1 MFRIATIALFQE
13 AHMPI
18 QGWKRLFS
26 DTSRFQGEGNYPIQ
40 AYSEFMPPPRVGIH
54 PYGDKSSGFFS
65 EEDLWGW
72 PVTEY
77 EEAFELAPGME
88 SIGRQVLGSLV
99 QLGRGSAAHGISKNK
114 LIDNPC
120 WPEELAVRAGSL
132 AHERYV
138 LLLPL
143 ALSCTQ
149 DDKGRVRW
157 TLFGSSEQGP
167 EKAFWKSFYR
177 APNREI
183 GKEQVF
189 DFFRRLL
196 HAAYGVPLEQLADL
210 HAAGFRIFSADS
222 GWAAS
227 TFGNPTRPRW
237 TSPFLWTKGN
247 SLREVKYMLCFEAFS
262 ALPASVRSAY
272 LSGKLHLL
280 PFPGSL
286 LFWGTPSYL
295 RLRRELPLAAQ
306 IPLLHL
312 IARHE
317 GPQGLRVPQS
327 GWMHE
332 PRPGESEPDHHRG
345 PVRNTYI
352 RTHRW
357 AKVHRHQDEIALLA
371 REDKLAHVLFSTEP
385 SDIDLYGKPMA
396 RNVQIW
402 THDYRLLLDGPRATA
417 GDIERAFVA
426 LGEGGLFGYRFLFP
440 AMRVGTH
447 EIYWHRPL
455 AACLP
460 AGSDEPAFL
469 SDAPMGYVTCYPAER
484 PDLSRPLELWPRL
497 LRREAHQAAAH
508 LFEHSE
514 SGHPHQTALNARK
527 LLEAGDLLGKSVA
540 RTFARCS
547 LSLPKH
553 GTLEKWLESL
563 PRRAQDHTRGRALKT
578 ELENIVGPA
587 SPGPALGKGNHALA
601 ALTFKHTAKRSFEV
615 EYWETIRYL
624 SEGQF
629 INKCNAD
636 CVRDTVTQQLLQ
648 HHHRDLE
655 ALGNYLLEHYHRTIA
670 ACGMKGKALAGE
682 LPFRWKTDFDFD
694 WYGGWLHNQE
704 ETAHERNLMVVIPG
718 RNRREAVIMADHYD
732 TAYMEDFY
740 YKERGGSGAR
750 LAAAGADDNH
760 SATAALMLA
769 APIFCK
775 LSCEGRLGCDVWLI
789 HLTGEEFPSDCMGAR
804 RLCQQVVE
812 GTLQLHL
819 AGGARRE
826 FSRTR
831 IRGVYVLD
839 MVAHNNDH
847 ERDVFQMAPGTGR
860 ESAWLAYQAHCAN
873 EIWNA
878 SVAAW
883 NRRPS
888 RRGCTRGRRSPDG
901 ATIPKTALHPQL
913 LGEVRPHY
921 DPRSTLYNTDGQIFS
936 DAGVP
941 VVLFMENYDIN
952 RTGYHD
958 SHDTMANIDLDYG
971 AAVVSIA
978 IEAVARA
985 ASPIKNHHQDTRNHK
1000 KTTNKTKFSREK

>member
-1 MFRIATIALFQE
+1 
-13 AHMPI
+13 MPI
-18 QGWKRLFS
+18 QGWKRLFTDES
-26 DTSRFQGEGNYPIQ
+26 GFRGEGAYPVP
-40 AYSEFMPPPRVGIH
+40 AYSEFMPPPRIGMS
-54 PYGDKSSGFFS
+54 PYGGKNSGFFS

-77 EEAFELAPGME
+77 EEAFELIPGIE
-88 SIGRQVLGSLV
+88 SVGRQILGSLA
-99 QLGRGSAAHGISKNK
+99 QLGRGGVAHGIAKNM

-120 WPEELAVRAGSL
+120 WPEELAARAGSL
-132 AHERYV
+132 SHERYI

-143 ALSCTQ
+143 ALSRTQ

-157 TLFGSSEQGP
+157 TLFGSSDQGP

-183 GKEQVF
+183 GKEQAL

-196 HAAYGVPLEQLADL
+196 HVAYGLPCDEPADL
-210 HAAGFRIFSADS
+210 HAAGFRIFSAEH

-227 TFGNPTRPRW
+227 TFGNLTRPRW
-237 TSPFLWTKGN
+237 TAPFLWSAGE
-247 SLREVKYMLCFEAFS
+247 SLRQVKTMLCFEAFS
-262 ALPASVRSAY
+262 ALPAEVRSAY
-272 LSGKLHLL
+272 LSGNLHLL

-295 RLRRELPLAAQ
+295 RLRRELPLALQ

-312 IARHE
+312 TARHE
-317 GPQGLRVPQS
+317 GPQGLRIPQS

-332 PRPGESEPDHHRG
+332 PKPDEPEPDHSHG

-357 AKVHRHQDEIALLA
+357 ARVHRHQDEIALLA

-385 SDIDLYGKPMA
+385 HDIDLYGKPMA

-402 THDYRLLLDGPRATA
+402 TRDYRLLLDGPRASA
-417 GDIERAFVA
+417 GDIERAFRT
-426 LGEGGLFGYRFLFP
+426 LGDGGLFGYRFLFP
-440 AMRVGTH
+440 AMRVGAH
-447 EIYWHRPL
+447 EVYWHRPL

-460 AGSDEPAFL
+460 AGSDEPAFI
-469 SDAPMGYVTCYPAER
+469 SDAPLGYVTCYPAER
-484 PDLSRPLELWPRL
+484 PDSSKPLELWARL
-497 LRREAHQAAAH
+497 LRRGAHEAAAC

-514 SGHPHQTALNARK
+514 GGHPHQTALNVRK
-527 LLEAGDLLGKSVA
+527 LLDAAELLGKPLSRA
-540 RTFARCS
+540 FARSS

-553 GTLEKWLESL
+553 GSLEEWLESL
-563 PRRAQDHTRGRALKT
+563 PRLAQNSERGRRLQA
-578 ELENIVGPA
+578 ELERTLEPVGSHA
-587 SPGPALGKGNHALA
+587 GFGKARRRA
-601 ALTFKHTAKRSFEV
+601 APLTFKHTAKRSFEV
-615 EYWETIRYL
+615 KYWETIRVL
-624 SEGQF
+624 AEGQF

-636 CVRDTVTQQLLQ
+636 CVHDSVTQPLLR

-655 ALGNYLLEHYHRTIA
+655 ALGDYLLEHYHRAIA
-670 ACGMKGKALAGE
+670 ACGLKGKALAGE

-694 WYGGWLHNQE
+694 LFGGWMNNQK
-704 ETAHERNLMVVIPG
+704 ETAHERNLMVAIPG
-718 RNRREAVIMADHYD
+718 RNRRQAVIMADHYD
-732 TAYMEDFY
+732 TAFMEDHY
-740 YKERGGSGAR
+740 YKERGGGGAR

-769 APIFCK
+769 APIFCR
-775 LSCEGRLGCDVWLI
+775 LSREGRLGCDVWLI

-804 RLCQQVVE
+804 RLCQQLIE
-812 GTLQLHL
+812 GTLRLHL
-819 AGGARRE
+819 PDGKLRD

-847 ERDVFQMAPGTGR
+847 ERDVFQMAPGAGR
-860 ESAWLAYQAHCAN
+860 ESIWLASQAHCAN

-878 SVAAW
+878 SVGSW
-883 NRRPS
+883 NRRAS
-888 RRGCTRGRRSPDG
+888 RRVCSRGRRSLSG
-901 ATIPKTALHPQL
+901 ATIPETALHPLL
-913 LGEVRPHY
+913 LGEIRPHY

-971 AAVVSIA
+971 AAIVSIA
-978 IEAVARA
+978 IESVARA
-985 ASPIKNHHQDTRNHK
+985 AQ
-1000 KTTNKTKFSREK
+1000 